1 MSPGAVLLVV
11 AGVWVIAQV
20 LFGNAFGRLG
30 IGS

>member
-20 LFGNAFGRLG
+20 LFGNAFARLG
-30 IGS
+30 LK